1 MYRVKNLTHYSSS
14 KIWDTVAHGG
24 DVMASYPARAKSHE
38 TGLQSMGNTKTE
50 NAPRRKKKGTKKEKK
65 TEKIDIPLQE
75 VPKKTFAAVPVDT
88 APKSDQEKKSSKKK
102 TTRRRK
108 RKKQKKVKEL
118 IKNTGD
124 VCINLYFFFPLL
136 LFYACSKP
144 LKSALVFSS
153 TLLHCYLL
161 PYHGSFRSLKETN

>member
-14 KIWDTVAHGG
+14 KIWATVAHGG

-65 TEKIDIPLQE
+65 SEKIDIPLQE
-75 VPKKTFAAVPVDT
+75 VPKKAFAAVPADT
-88 APKSDQEKKSSKKK
+88 ALKSDQEKKSSKKTAK
-102 TTRRRK
+102 RRK

-124 VCINLYFFFPLL
+124 VCINL
-136 LFYACSKP
+136 
-144 LKSALVFSS
+144 
-153 TLLHCYLL
+153 
-161 PYHGSFRSLKETN
+161 